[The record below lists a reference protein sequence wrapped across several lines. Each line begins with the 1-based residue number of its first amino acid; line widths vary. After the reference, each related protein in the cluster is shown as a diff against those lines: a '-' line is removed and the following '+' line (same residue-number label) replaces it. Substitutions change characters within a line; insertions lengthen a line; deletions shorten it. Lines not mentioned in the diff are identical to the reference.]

1 MTPYTFTNVHRK
13 LKHDLDLERLSG
25 LLDSQEEGA
34 DLNFV
39 SIGQRFSVI
48 ERNCPAIQGGRARC
62 TEIDE
67 VEITFD
73 LVDPRVQSRDR
84 RVVKPNIGIRQPAD
98 PQSFADDGF
107 RIYRAVLAGD
117 DEGAFVRCAH

>member
-1 MTPYTFTNVHRK
+1 MTPYAFTNVHRK
-13 LKHDLDLERLSG
+13 LKHDPDLEGLNG

-39 SIGQRFSVI
+39 SIGQRFSLV
-48 ERNCPAIQGGRARC
+48 ERNRTAIQSGRARC
-62 TEIDE
+62 AEIDE
-67 VEITFD
+67 VEITFY
-73 LVDPRVQSRDR
+73 LVDPRVQSRDC
-84 RVVKPNIGIRQPAD
+84 RVVKPNIGIRQPAN

-117 DEGAFVRCAH
+117 DESAFVRCAH

>member
-1 MTPYTFTNVHRK
+1 MTRDTFTNVHRK
-13 LKHDLDLERLSG
+13 LKHDPDLERLSG

-39 SIGQRFSVI
+39 SICQHFSLI
-48 ERNCPAIQGGRARC
+48 ERNCTAIQGGRARC
-62 TEIDE
+62 AETDE
-67 VEITFD
+67 VEITFH
-73 LVDPRVQSRDR
+73 LADPRVQSRDR
-84 RVVKPNIGIRQPAD
+84 RVVKPNIGIRKPTD
-98 PQSFADDGF
+98 PQPLTDDGF

>member
-1 MTPYTFTNVHRK
+1 MTRYTFTNVNCK

-25 LLDSQEEGA
+25 LLDFQEEGA

-39 SIGQRFSVI
+39 FVGERFSFI
-48 ERNCPAIQGGRARC
+48 ERNCTAIQGGRARC

-67 VEITFD
+67 VEITFY
-73 LVDPRVQSRDR
+73 LVDPRVQSRDC
-84 RVVKPNIGIRQPAD
+84 RVVKPNIGIRQPAN

-117 DEGAFVRCAH
+117 DESAFVRCAH